1 MKSPLGT
8 MTSSEEEAAS
18 FKPSQL
24 SVILTGLLMLGIALG
39 MTIDSSLQ
47 NRHFAVGMILLM
59 TTSLGLWWWCVEK
72 GRVFAGRV
80 MMVVVMLTFGIGLE
94 GFHRPQDDIAIV
106 PQETSITGRV
116 VMAEVMTNNRQRIRL
131 HPDEPSKYWQ
141 GKSWADLRL
150 ITAKGSAPL
159 KLGDRIQGDA
169 QINRPLPRLL
179 PGSFDFTAHARRL
192 NFAGHGFIKNI
203 TVIDHQKGDVV
214 SLLRHGI
221 QQRFFEHLT
230 PDQAAIA
237 SAVIVGLRGGIAPQL
252 REEFRAS
259 GLAHL
264 LAISGLH
271 MALFWGSVVALIRG
285 GLALFS
291 HFSSRYPSL
300 KIATVAAMPFG
311 FFYLMIS
318 GQPISAVRAF
328 SMLALFMVAIL
339 LSRRGVT
346 LYNVALVAIGI
357 LAISPHSLTHP
368 AFQMSFAAV
377 YALVAGWM
385 VLSRHRGYVSSWP
398 KIARYL
404 GGIIVASLLAS
415 LASAPFVLHH
425 FGVTTFWSLLAN
437 LAGMPLMGVVV
448 IPFGAAALLLMPLG
462 LEALPLTVMGWGLDG
477 LNLIAGYAASQPFSK
492 IALPPPSALVLIF
505 FTASLIM
512 PHCLSGRWRLLS
524 LISLMTGVVIWAM
537 TPVPVAVFTSL
548 HQRPIAAFYG
558 ADSQVYW
565 SRRQVND
572 FTKGIILKPF
582 GVSEG
587 EYLGDRPCAE
597 CGSGYHILTLKDGQK
612 AAMVW
617 RRKGFTFACR
627 EADLILALETPLYP
641 CAASMLIT
649 KDDIMAKGGVMIFG
663 GEGFAA
669 QFVQSP

>member
-8 MTSSEEEAAS
+8 ITSSEEEAAS

-24 SVILTGLLMLGIALG
+24 SVILAGLLILGIALG
-39 MTIDSSLQ
+39 MSIDSSLQ
-47 NRHFAVGMILLM
+47 NRHFAVGVILLM
-59 TTSLGLWWWCVEK
+59 TTSLGVWWWCVET
-72 GRVFAGRV
+72 GRVFSGRV
-80 MMVVVMLTFGIGLE
+80 MMAIFLLVFGIGLE
-94 GFHRPQDDIAIV
+94 AFHRPQDDIVIT
-106 PQETSITGRV
+106 PQDTSISGRV
-116 VMAEVMTNNRQRIRL
+116 LMAEVMTNNRQRIRL
-131 HPDEPSKYWQ
+131 RPDDPSQYWQ
-141 GKSWADLRL
+141 GNTRADLRL

-159 KLGDRIQGDA
+159 KPGDRIQGDVR
-169 QINRPLPRLL
+169 INRPLPRLL

-192 NFAGHGFIKNI
+192 NFAGHGFIKNV
-203 TVIDHQKGDVV
+203 TVIDHQDGKVV
-214 SLLRHGI
+214 SHLRYVI
-221 QQRFFEHLT
+221 QQRFVEHLT
-230 PDQAAIA
+230 ADQAAIA
-237 SAVIVGLRGGIAPQL
+237 SAVIVGLRGGITPDL

-311 FFYLMIS
+311 FFYLLIS

-328 SMLALFMVAIL
+328 SMLALVMVAIL
-339 LSRRGVT
+339 LTRRGVT
-346 LYNVALVAIGI
+346 LHHVALVAVGI
-357 LAISPHSLTHP
+357 LVFAPHSLTHP

-385 VLSRHRGYVSSWP
+385 VLARHRGFVSSWP

-415 LASAPFVLHH
+415 SASAPFVLHH

-437 LAGMPLMGVVV
+437 LLGMPLMGVVV

-462 LEALPLTVMGWGLDG
+462 LEALPLTVMAWGLDG

-492 IALPPPSALVLIF
+492 IALPPPSALVLIL
-505 FTASLIM
+505 FTASLIL

-524 LISLMTGVVIWAM
+524 LISLMTGVVIWMM
-537 TPVPVAVFTSL
+537 TPVPIAVFTSL

-558 ADSQVYW
+558 EDS
-565 SRRQVND
+565 
-572 FTKGIILKPF
+572 
-582 GVSEG
+582 
-587 EYLGDRPCAE
+587 
-597 CGSGYHILTLKDGQK
+597 
-612 AAMVW
+612 
-617 RRKGFTFACR
+617 
-627 EADLILALETPLYP
+627 
-641 CAASMLIT
+641 
-649 KDDIMAKGGVMIFG
+649 
-663 GEGFAA
+663 
-669 QFVQSP
+669 